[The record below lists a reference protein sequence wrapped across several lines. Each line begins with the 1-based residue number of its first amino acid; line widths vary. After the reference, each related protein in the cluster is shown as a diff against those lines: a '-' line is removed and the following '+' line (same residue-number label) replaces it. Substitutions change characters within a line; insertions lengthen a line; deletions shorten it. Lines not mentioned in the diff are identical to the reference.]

1 MSKRRRTAGFSMIEL
16 LTVITVLGLMVAM
29 SVPAYRS
36 WANSHALRG
45 AAEGIAGELQNLRAR
60 AMATGQSQT
69 VHFNMNYGSYGD
81 YHLHNGSFIG
91 AKWDL
96 PNGVRFSHTGALSMQ
111 VNRDGRFTSSST
123 LVLVD
128 QRDNRDTV
136 SVQLSGL
143 VLVR

>member
-1 MSKRRRTAGFSMIEL
+1 MSTRGQTDGFSMIEL
-16 LTVITVLGLMVAM
+16 LTVITVFGLLIAM

-45 AAEGIAGELQNLRAR
+45 SAEAIAGELQNLRAR

-96 PNGVRFSHTGALSMQ
+96 PNGIRFAHTGALQMQ

-128 QRDNRDTV
+128 RRENRDTV